1 MATQLTQK
9 PSRHRVTLL
18 AMFAITVLPFGLA
31 ALYYEHITGDESIP
45 TSNNGK
51 FLKPPAQLS
60 ELRLQSIAGGEL
72 TPRKWRL
79 LLYRPGQCGGV
90 CATAERNLRALPL
103 LVGRDAAR
111 VQIALVATD
120 ATTNATTNATTDAA
134 TQFPGAAITVLRA
147 AGHVQGIDEGLLL
160 ADPLGN
166 VVLWYS
172 YAQVGKPLLEDLRH
186 LLKVSEFG

>member
-120 ATTNATTNATTDAA
+120 AATDLATE
-134 TQFPGAAITVLRA
+134 FPGAAITVLRA
-147 AGHVQGIDEGLLL
+147 AGRVQGIDEGLLL